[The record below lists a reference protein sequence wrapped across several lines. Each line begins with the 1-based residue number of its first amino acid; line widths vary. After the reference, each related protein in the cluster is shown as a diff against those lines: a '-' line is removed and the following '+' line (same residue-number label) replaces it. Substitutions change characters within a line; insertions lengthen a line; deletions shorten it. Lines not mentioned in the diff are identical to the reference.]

1 MVLLDDLRLEALDL
15 QKQVKEL
22 YDVLDIDKA
31 KKDYDDLQKE
41 IAKDGFWDDLENSQ
55 KTLQK
60 SKTLENKIKDLET
73 KYKSKIDNLEYENS
87 KLNKIIDKFK
97 TNFKIFL
104 TGTIK
109 ILPNK
114 NKKHIHAKYVITFVS
129 NPICISPILKL
140 LYYIFFIYR
149 QTIFQIFNK
158 MYI

>member
-60 SKTLENKIKDLET
+60 SKTLENKIKDL
-73 KYKSKIDNLEYENS
+73 
-87 KLNKIIDKFK
+87 
-97 TNFKIFL
+97 
-104 TGTIK
+104 
-109 ILPNK
+109 
-114 NKKHIHAKYVITFVS
+114 
-129 NPICISPILKL
+129 ILK
-140 LYYIFFIYR
+140 
-149 QTIFQIFNK
+149 TKN
-158 MYI
+158 